1 MKKIVL
7 FSLCLMPVLYLAWS
21 VQEANDPIKYI
32 YTYTG
37 FSAIVFLILSL
48 SISPL
53 KKIVNLIKY
62 RKMLGL
68 FSLFYASLHVMN
80 FILLDAQIDF
90 DFIAQEVFKKQFIF
104 LGAVSY
110 LILIFMGF
118 TSTKKLFA
126 KYNRW
131 HKLVYIALILA
142 LIHESAAQKVLGVT
156 EYSLILIGVLLFG
169 IRGFMYKIK

>member
-169 IRGFMYKIK
+169 IRGFMYKVK

>member
-1 MKKIVL
+1 
-7 FSLCLMPVLYLAWS
+7 
-21 VQEANDPIKYI
+21 
-32 YTYTG
+32 
-37 FSAIVFLILSL
+37 
-48 SISPL
+48 
-53 KKIVNLIKY
+53 
-62 RKMLGL
+62 MLGL

-169 IRGFMYKIK
+169 IRGFMYKVK